1 MNLDSAIPIS
11 QTPNKNQIE
20 ADLLEN
26 YKKILI
32 KHLDDRIIK
41 EDKIK
46 YWMNNILIEAKE
58 YFIKKYPNYDL
69 FLFVY
74 VCPRFSGFRADSSHI
89 SKKETDL
96 SNIIEFK
103 TDNLFSFLYFFFY
116 KNYNLDY
123 SLDEYEDEIIQKG
136 YEIIEKYLDGRQYNY
151 DKLSNYNYGII
162 NDHNEY
168 ILTKEKKLRC
178 FSINIIYPNII
189 KCKYYFKYISYGK
202 DIYSKIFQTYTN
214 ESLKCN
220 HFLFFFK

>member
-103 TDNLFSFLYFFFY
+103 TDNLFSFLYFF
-116 KNYNLDY
+116 L
-123 SLDEYEDEIIQKG
+123 
-136 YEIIEKYLDGRQYNY
+136 
-151 DKLSNYNYGII
+151 
-162 NDHNEY
+162 
-168 ILTKEKKLRC
+168 
-178 FSINIIYPNII
+178 
-189 KCKYYFKYISYGK
+189 
-202 DIYSKIFQTYTN
+202 
-214 ESLKCN
+214 
-220 HFLFFFK
+220 